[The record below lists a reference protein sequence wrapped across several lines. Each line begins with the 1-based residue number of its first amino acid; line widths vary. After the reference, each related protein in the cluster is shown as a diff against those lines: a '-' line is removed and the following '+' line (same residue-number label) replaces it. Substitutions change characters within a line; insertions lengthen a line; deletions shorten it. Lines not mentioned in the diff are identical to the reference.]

1 MKQGRLIFIIDS
13 AFPYQSGGRET
24 WLSEM
29 TIRLSGDYHIAVVSL
44 MNHTAREEP
53 LYDIP
58 GGVRIHRIPTLLN
71 VRMGGRYAAFRQLF
85 GGLYAFSVISAILL
99 LVRYSFPRIPTYVVT
114 MNPGHAFFPALFVLG
129 KKAVR
134 IGCVRG
140 LYVNEMKRLFP
151 GADRFAGIALC
162 LQSICYNKANL
173 ILTNGDDTTS
183 IISGEV
189 PDRSRVV
196 TLPNGVDFKR
206 FSKAIKGE
214 SKTKVIGMI
223 STLSRLR
230 GTDAAISA
238 AVVLNRRPGI
248 LFRLELVGKG
258 DADRYSDLAIELGL
272 RDVVSFRG
280 ETKEV
285 DKVLADMDITLALT
299 HGCGIS
305 HSLLEEMAAG
315 KAVIALDSPAYRQV
329 IADGV
334 NGLLVPDREPETLA
348 NAMERLI
355 KDDVLASKVRQAA
368 QEDAAKYDW
377 SVVERK
383 FRNILS
389 QLSSGKGIG
398 RG

>member
-1 MKQGRLIFIIDS
+1 MIS
-13 AFPYQSGGRET
+13 
-24 WLSEM
+24 
-29 TIRLSGDYHIAVVSL
+29 RLSVDYEISIVS
-44 MNHTAREEP
+44 MRNYTARDEP
-53 LYDIP
+53 LHDIP
-58 GGVRIHRIPTLLN
+58 EGVRIHAIPTLLN
-71 VRMGGRYAAFRQLF
+71 VRIGGRFAALKQLF
-85 GGLYAFSVISAILL
+85 GGPYVFSIIASFLL
-99 LVRYSFPRIPTYVVT
+99 LVRHSFPRIPTYVVT

-129 KKAVR
+129 KKVVR

-140 LYVNEMKRLFP
+140 RYVNEMKRLFP
-151 GADRFAGIALC
+151 RADRFGGIAVC
-162 LQSICYNKANL
+162 LQSICFNKANL
-173 ILTNGDDTTS
+173 ILTNGEDTTN

-189 PDRSRVV
+189 PDRSMVV
-196 TLPNGVDFKR
+196 TLPNGVDFRR

-214 SKTKVIGMI
+214 SKTKVIGMV

-238 AVVLNRRPGI
+238 AGILNRRPGVS
-248 LFRLELVGKG
+248 FRLELVGKG
-258 DADRYSDLAIELGL
+258 DIDKYDHLAKELGL
-272 RDVVSFRG
+272 GDIVSFRG
-280 ETKEV
+280 ETRVV
-285 DKVLADMDITLALT
+285 DKALADMDITLALT